1 MSNENLTLHTDKYQ
15 INMIYAHW
23 KLGRQNNIRVFDAYF
38 RKLPFSNGF
47 AVFAGLERIVEY
59 INGLH
64 FDESQIAYLRN
75 QPENYD
81 ESFLEALMEF
91 RFTGN
96 ISAVLEGTLVFP
108 NEPLVRIEGRLFEVQ
123 LIETAVLNFINY
135 QTLIATKAARIRQ
148 VAPDATLL
156 ELGTRRAQEADAA
169 IWGARAA
176 YIGGFDGTSNMEA
189 GRQFGIPS
197 YGTQAHA
204 WIMDFDSELESFRA
218 YAKVFPDSTTLLVDT
233 YDTLRSGIPNAIIV
247 GQELE
252 ATGHKLRAIRLDSG
266 DLARLSIEAR
276 KMLDEADLGYVKIIA
291 SNDLDENV
299 IFNLIMQGAKVDT
312 WGVGTQLITAADQPS
327 LGGVYKLVAKKD
339 TQNAYIPVIKMS
351 ENVEKITTPGYKE
364 IYRIIDN
371 ESGKAHGDYI
381 ALIDEEVENAES
393 LHMFDP
399 VNTWKDKTVRNFSAV
414 KLLHPI
420 FINGNQVYQLPSIHE
435 AKTYHKIQLKMFWD
449 EHLRKL
455 NPQHYYVDLSQE
467 LWDLKMN
474 LIKIK
479 K

>member
-1 MSNENLTLHTDKYQ
+1 MKTNNLTLHTDKYQ

-23 KLGRQNNIRVFDAYF
+23 KLGRHENIRVFDAYF

-47 AVFAGLERIVEY
+47 AVFAGLERIVDY
-59 INGLH
+59 INNLH
-64 FDESQIAYLRN
+64 FDEDQLDYLRE

-81 ESFLEALMEF
+81 VAFLETLKNF

-96 ISAVLEGTLVFP
+96 ISSVIEGTLVFP
-108 NEPLVRIEGRLFEVQ
+108 NEPLVRVEGKLFEVQ
-123 LIETAVLNFINY
+123 LIETAVLNFMNY
-135 QTLIATKAARIRQ
+135 QTLIATKASRIRQ
-148 VAPDATLL
+148 VDPNATLL

-189 GRQFGIPS
+189 GKQFGIPS

-204 WIMDFDSELESFRA
+204 WIMDFNSELESFRS
-218 YAKVFPDSTTLLVDT
+218 YAKVFPNSTTLLVDT
-233 YDTLRSGIPNAIIV
+233 YDTLKSGIPNAILV
-247 GQELE
+247 AKELE
-252 ATGHKLRAIRLDSG
+252 EAGHRLKAIRLDSG

-276 KMLDEADLGYVKIIA
+276 RMLDEASLEYVKIIA

-299 IFNLIMQGAKVDT
+299 IFNLNTQGARVDT

-327 LGGVYKLVAKKD
+327 LGGVYKLVAKKELD
-339 TQNAYIPVIKMS
+339 DSYTPVIKMS
-351 ENVEKITTPGYKE
+351 ENVEKITTPGFKE
-364 IYRIIDN
+364 IYRIVDN
-371 ESGKAHGDYI
+371 DGGKAHGDYI
-381 ALIDEEVENAES
+381 ALVGEHIDEAAI

-399 VNTWKDKTVRNFSAV
+399 INTWKDKYVTNFTAM

-420 FINGNQVYQLPSIHE
+420 FIDGKQVYQLPSLAEIKSH
-435 AKTYHKIQLKMFWD
+435 HKNQLSLFWE

-455 NPQHYYVDLSQE
+455 NPQHYYVDLSQSV
-467 LWDLKMN
+467 WDLKMN
-474 LIKIK
+474 LIKSK